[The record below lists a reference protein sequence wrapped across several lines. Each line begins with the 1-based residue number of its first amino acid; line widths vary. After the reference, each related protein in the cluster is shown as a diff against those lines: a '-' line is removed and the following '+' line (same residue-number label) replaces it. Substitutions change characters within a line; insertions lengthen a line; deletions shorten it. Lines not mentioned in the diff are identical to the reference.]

1 MTLLRAWRIIL
12 LDSIKHFRSHE
23 LKVSMLSILLIL
35 TIAGGCKSIRTQ
47 SSDIQSSDSFAS
59 DSKDDESDVAPVQVL
74 LNL

>member
-1 MTLLRAWRIIL
+1 
-12 LDSIKHFRSHE
+12 
-23 LKVSMLSILLIL
+23 MLSILLIL